1 MIVVLSFCCA
11 KFLCASKKRLSVF
24 LTNMVVDVFDMG
36 KESDRA
42 VLKSVK
48 KRKKGQFQM
57 GIAPVGSV

>member
-1 MIVVLSFCCA
+1 
-11 KFLCASKKRLSVF
+11 
-24 LTNMVVDVFDMG
+24 MVVDVFDMG